1 MHSYFHIISKKEH
14 RGAGKILAQNGLT
27 FLCHFGILV
36 EVEVEVEQ
44 WNYKFSIII
53 SNGDS
58 PLATYSIITLKRKK

>member
-1 MHSYFHIISKKEH
+1 MHSYFSYYIKKRTQ
-14 RGAGKILAQNGLT
+14 RGRQNFGT
-27 FLCHFGILV
+27 KRSFHCHFGILV